1 MKICNSRC
9 KCLYLVRESDA
20 KYVIIVGFEISPPFT
35 NFTTIIMFILRNY
48 GVRQITETTVYFS
61 STAKVC
67 IRLKKLFGVSSKG
80 PN

>member
-1 MKICNSRC
+1 M
-9 KCLYLVRESDA
+9 RESDA
-20 KYVIIVGFEISPPFT
+20 KSVILVGLEISPPFT

-48 GVRQITETTVYFS
+48 VRKITETTVYFS